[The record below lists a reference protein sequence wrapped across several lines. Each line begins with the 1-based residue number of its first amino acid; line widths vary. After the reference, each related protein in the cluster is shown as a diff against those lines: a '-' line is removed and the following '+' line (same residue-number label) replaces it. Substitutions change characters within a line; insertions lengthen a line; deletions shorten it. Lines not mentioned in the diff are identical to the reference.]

1 MSYKIKKLVESNFN
15 FNNLYPTAQE
25 ETKFELGLGFT
36 LQEIVDFL
44 QAQTNNFTESFH
56 LAEEIDSNIYS
67 IYEKYI
73 KENKEENIEQKKEE
87 QDDVE
92 IEDFGDMEGG
102 TTESNIAEWSDTI
115 ETLLE
120 LLMSMRKNKDEWNDE
135 SDEEWQETVSTLI
148 DLLEET
154 DFSKKTLKKYKKEFA
169 IIQITTK
176 PID

>member
-67 IYEKYI
+67 IYEKYM
-73 KENKEENIEQKKEE
+73 KENKEENFEQKKEE

-102 TTESNIAEWSDTI
+102 ASESDIAEWVDTI

-120 LLMSMRKNKDEWNDE
+120 LLLDKDGVEQDTIDEWIDTI
-135 SDEEWQETVSTLI
+135 ETLLE
-148 DLLEET
+148 LLEET
-154 DFSKKTLKKYKKEFA
+154 DFDKKMIKKYKQQFSKY
-169 IIQITTK
+169 K
-176 PID
+176 K